1 MLVWVRFLLPLI
13 FERLFVKIEKL
24 KTIAESIE
32 NGLIEKIAI
41 GEIKDYTI
49 NLDDNNINIF
59 MFKDSVTK
67 EIPVKLSIKND
78 L

>member
-1 MLVWVRFLLPLI
+1 
-13 FERLFVKIEKL
+13 VKIEKL